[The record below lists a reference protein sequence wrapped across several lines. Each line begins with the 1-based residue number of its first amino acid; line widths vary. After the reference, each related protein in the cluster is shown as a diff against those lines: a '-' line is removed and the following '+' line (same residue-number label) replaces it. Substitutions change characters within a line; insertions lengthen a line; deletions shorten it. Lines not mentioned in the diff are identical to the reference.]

1 MDRSFERQV
10 SLRTA
15 AKSGEGSWANYPLCS
30 DAVSAGYPERARTLP
45 DIEHPERARQQTR
58 QRARGAGY

>member
-15 AKSGEGSWANYPLCS
+15 AQSGKGSWANYPLCS
-30 DAVSAGYPERARTLP
+30 DAVPILQWCFTLCWLVYYAGTSRWW
-45 DIEHPERARQQTR
+45 
-58 QRARGAGY
+58 